1 MRAFVGI
8 DTVNGEGIHK
18 AAGISPIPV
27 LTRLDPAKSG
37 EVRAFRVGCPKMR
50 YNIP

>member
-1 MRAFVGI
+1 MGI
-8 DTVNGEGIHK
+8 DKVNGEGIYK
-18 AAGISPIPV
+18 AGISPIPV

-50 YNIP
+50 HNIP

>member
-1 MRAFVGI
+1 MVT
-8 DTVNGEGIHK
+8 DKVDGEGIYK
-18 AAGISPIPV
+18 AGISPIPV

-37 EVRAFRVGCPKMR
+37 EVRAFRVGCPKMS